1 MKRLQ
6 TYIHWRERGGVERRE
21 RETKGEWGERKGNG
35 RGRRRR
41 RGGGGGRERESVRDR
56 RREQGRDTQRE
67 GERWGEGETH
77 TEKEKGGGR
86 ERHTQRRR
94 KVGGGRDTHREGER
108 WGEGET
114 HTEKEKGGG
123 RERHTQRRRKVGGR
137 EKHTQRRRKVN
148 IDAIDDV
155 RPQQVTSSWRMRRKN
170 GTVTIGMFARAARD
184 VLLQRGETSALLCSS
199 DGDPSAANSPF
210 PARCSKHAAVHLPA
224 AGRCDDSIACT
235 WDDIEAGY
243 VICRGRV

>member
-6 TYIHWRERGGVERRE
+6 TYIHWRERGGREEGEKNKRRVGRERRE
-21 RETKGEWGERKGNG
+21 WEG
-35 RGRRRR
+35 GRRRR
-41 RGGGGGRERESVRDR
+41 RGGGRERERI
-56 RREQGRDTQRE
+56 RERQKE
-67 GERWGEGETH
+67 GA
-77 TEKEKGGGR
+77 R

-94 KVGGGRDTHREGER
+94 N
-108 WGEGET
+108 
-114 HTEKEKGGG
+114 
-123 RERHTQRRRKVGGR
+123 
-137 EKHTQRRRKVN
+137 VN

-155 RPQQVTSSWRMRRKN
+155 RPQQVSASWRVRRKN

-199 DGDPSAANSPF
+199 DGDPSAANFPF